1 MRGIKKV
8 EFVEAIGRLSV
19 MPSLLSHVLLGKSGL
34 PIFGK
39 CGEL

>member
-19 MPSLLSHVLLGKSGL
+19 MPSLLSHVLFNNK
-34 PIFGK
+34 IYHQ
-39 CGEL
+39 

>member
-1 MRGIKKV
+1 MRRIKKV

-34 PIFGK
+34 CVSGR
-39 CGEL
+39 

>member
-19 MPSLLSHVLLGKSGL
+19 MPSLSCSLREVRSPYFWQVW
-34 PIFGK
+34 
-39 CGEL
+39 